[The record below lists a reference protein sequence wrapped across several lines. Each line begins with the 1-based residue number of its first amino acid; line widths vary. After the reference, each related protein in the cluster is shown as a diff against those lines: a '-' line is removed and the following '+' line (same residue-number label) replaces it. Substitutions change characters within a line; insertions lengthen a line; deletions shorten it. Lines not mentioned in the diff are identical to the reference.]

1 MLPLVSSHLCL
12 IHVLIQI
19 FIFQVLRSCLLPS
32 AQSRQQ
38 YWQQWSRDRGVKLP
52 SLCQKEPGNYSGSGR
67 LFPIKFPG
75 TVWHDHITL
84 LYMCQ
89 VGLVRFAQLPN
100 GRSVGMGLR
109 WWFVILFSIWGWF
122 VHHRIWG
129 GFMPLMFIVFILV
142 LWIVGK
148 RSESTL
154 KCAKTFPT
162 PKLCILCFS
171 WLRVKQIKNN
181 FFFFSF

>member
-19 FIFQVLRSCLLPS
+19 FIFQVLRSCFLPS
-32 AQSRQQ
+32 AESRQQ

-89 VGLVRFAQLPN
+89 VGLVRFAQCQT
-100 GRSVGMGLR
+100 GGLSE
-109 WWFVILFSIWGWF
+109 WACDGDLSYYFPSGAGLSIIG
-122 VHHRIWG
+122 
-129 GFMPLMFIVFILV
+129 
-142 LWIVGK
+142 
-148 RSESTL
+148 SEV
-154 KCAKTFPT
+154 A
-162 PKLCILCFS
+162 LCH
-171 WLRVKQIKNN
+171 
-181 FFFFSF
+181 